1 MKDFSFDNIQNA
13 ANEVYRMKE
22 QSKFSDDEIRNH
34 KCNCRFEKEK
44 QDSPS
49 QNGKNCY
56 IKNNSSDDDKMLI
69 LALILI
75 LSKNSDDKMLLLALL
90 YLIM

>member
-1 MKDFSFDNIQNA
+1 MKDFSFDNIQKA

-22 QSKFSDDEIRNH
+22 QSKFSDEDLNRY
-34 KCNCRFEKEK
+34 KCNCRFEKDNP
-44 QDSPS
+44 DSLS
-49 QNGKNCY
+49 QNGKTCY

-75 LSKNSDDKMLLLALL
+75 LAKNSDDKMLLFALL